1 MGWWPIWGI
10 VEYYSAFYCRM
21 HWSLYEACKQAVKV
35 SMKTTE
41 IQELID
47 FITKSGLEKV

>member
-1 MGWWPIWGI
+1 
-10 VEYYSAFYCRM
+10 M
-21 HWSLYEACKQAVKV
+21 HWSLYGACKQAVKV

-47 FITKSGLEKV
+47 FITKSGLEVQIEMEAIKIHVKRSMWPNS